1 MGHIN
6 KMWIAFSQSSFVPW
20 AFIFFLPYISM
31 YLWRN
36 LELSPMTSRTQEEG
50 QKNKEKCL
58 RILAVSP
65 NIRYAGK
72 INKFGRTLGGQLR
85 RGVVPLFKPDEA
97 RNENFIEAT
106 RNQLRKAFELSIG
119 KTEYTLTEN
128 EMVKILTLPTEA
140 SFYYI
145 TLDKDTKTEDVHKI
159 IGALRELV
167 KEDEI

>member
-1 MGHIN
+1 
-6 KMWIAFSQSSFVPW
+6 
-20 AFIFFLPYISM
+20 
-31 YLWRN
+31 
-36 LELSPMTSRTQEEG
+36 MTSKTQEEA

-72 INKFGRTLGGQLR
+72 INRFGRTLGGQLR

-106 RNQLRKAFELSIG
+106 RNQLRRAFELSIG

-128 EMVKILTLPTEA
+128 ERVKILTLPNEA
-140 SFYYI
+140 SYYYI
-145 TLDKDTKTEDVHKI
+145 TLDKDTETEELHKI
-159 IGALRELV
+159 IGALLELV
-167 KEDEI
+167 KKDEI

>member
-1 MGHIN
+1 MRFSRRRANGFASCRWRIN
-6 KMWIAFSQSSFVPW
+6 LRTSDG
-20 AFIFFLPYISM
+20 
-31 YLWRN
+31 
-36 LELSPMTSRTQEEG
+36 SP
-50 QKNKEKCL
+50 
-58 RILAVSP
+58 
-65 NIRYAGK
+65 
-72 INKFGRTLGGQLR
+72 GQLR